1 MNMEKYSQHRTLQL
15 SSPLQYVRSVGP
27 KRAEAFSSM
36 GLHTVKDLLGYIP
49 YAYIDRTSIHTL
61 SDILTRLRNEE
72 LHDSPTVNAFSDISI
87 KSEYTI
93 TAKIISIKE
102 RKFGAGGKRAMLIAT
117 IRDDSGISADCVF
130 FNMVPY
136 FKTLL
141 TIDALVNVSGI
152 PDYDQKWRKLSF
164 QHPDIM
170 VLDEEE
176 KEEFLKGVILP
187 KYRLTQ
193 SLKNA
198 HISLKIMRNI
208 IDVIR
213 HELQE
218 EFPETLPQGILD
230 SYHFMSKHTS
240 LMSLHAPANQTQLS
254 LARERLKY
262 EELLYF
268 QLFLESKRSVV
279 HLSEKGPRFPQK
291 SALARQIHEAL
302 PFSLTQ
308 DQIQALWDISND
320 ITSGRPMNRLLQGDV
335 GSGKTIIALLTM
347 IQAVDAGYQAVI
359 MAPTEILA
367 EQHARSFATLL
378 KPFNVN
384 IVQLLG
390 GQTTSERKAI
400 VQSIEQGEAQI
411 IIGTHAVFT
420 QQEDGN
426 SGVRYNNLGLII
438 IDEQH
443 RFGVEQRAR
452 IKSMASASL
461 KDTSISP
468 HILVMSATPI
478 PRTLSMTVYGDLD
491 NTIIKQMPKGRKSIK
506 TEIVFES
513 SLDTA
518 FTFIKDEVAKGHQAY
533 IVYPLVEPSEKVAAK
548 SATEHYEFLKNDIFT
563 DYSCAL
569 LHGKMHWNE
578 KELIMQEFKKGT
590 YDILIATTVVEVGI
604 DIPNATVI
612 LIENAERFGLAQLHQ
627 LRGRVGRGEA
637 QSYCFLATK
646 DHFRYQVQKKDG
658 HDIQLERKSAIAR
671 LMTMAGTT
679 DGFAI
684 AEADMKLRGP
694 GDYLGTRQSGLPNFQ
709 FTDLVN
715 DVQLIQKTKQDA
727 RMLIMDD
734 PQLRK
739 KEHVMIKD
747 EFQRLKSTYI
757 QYMNI
762 A

>member
-1 MNMEKYSQHRTLQL
+1 MEKQSQHTSLKL

-27 KRAEAFSSM
+27 KRAEAFASI
-36 GLHTVKDLLGYIP
+36 GLHTVRDILQYIP

-61 SDILTRLRNEE
+61 SDILSKLRKEE
-72 LHDSPTVNAFSDISI
+72 LGNHSPSEINTDISI
-87 KSEYTI
+87 KSEFTI
-93 TAKIISIKE
+93 TARIISVKE
-102 RKFGAGGKRAMLIAT
+102 KKFGPGGKRSMLIVT

-130 FNMVPY
+130 FNMAQY
-136 FKTLL
+136 FKQLL
-141 TIDALVNVSGI
+141 PIDALISVSGI
-152 PDYDQKWRKLSF
+152 PDYDVKWRKLSF
-164 QHPDIM
+164 QHPDII

-176 KEEFLKGVILP
+176 KEEYLRGIILP

-193 SLKNA
+193 GLKNA
-198 HISLKIMRNI
+198 HISLKIIRNI
-208 IDVIR
+208 VEIIR
-213 HELQE
+213 QELSE
-218 EFPETLPQGILD
+218 EFPETIPTGILKQ
-230 SYHFMSKHTS
+230 YGFMSKHAS
-240 LMSLHAPANQTQLS
+240 LMALHAPENQIQLS
-254 LARERLKY
+254 IARERLKY
-262 EELLYF
+262 EELFYF
-268 QLFLESKRSVV
+268 QLFLESKRSIV
-279 HLSEKGPRFPQK
+279 HLSEKGPHFPQK
-291 SALARQIHEAL
+291 STLARKLHESL

-308 DQIQALWDISND
+308 DQIQALWDISKD

-335 GSGKTIIALLTM
+335 GSGKTIIAIFTM
-347 IQAVDAGYQAVI
+347 IQAVEAGYQSVI

-367 EQHARSFATLL
+367 EQHALSFAKLL
-378 KPFNVN
+378 EPMNIK

-390 GQTTSERKAI
+390 GQTASERKAI
-400 VQSIEQGEAQI
+400 LQSIEQGEAQI

-420 QQEDGN
+420 QSEQ
-426 SGVRYNNLGLII
+426 STTGVRYNNLGLII

-478 PRTLSMTVYGDLD
+478 PRTLSMTLYGDLD
-491 NTIIKQMPKGRKSIK
+491 NTIIKQMPKGRKPIQ

-513 SLDTA
+513 SLDSA
-518 FTFIKDEVAKGHQAY
+518 FEFIKGQLSMGHQAY

-548 SATEHYEFLKNDIFT
+548 SATEHYEFLKNDIFS
-563 DYSCAL
+563 DFSCGL

-578 KELIMQEFKKGT
+578 KETVMQDFKKGT

-604 DIPNATVI
+604 DVPNATVI

-627 LRGRVGRGEA
+627 LRGRVGRGDA

-646 DHFRYQVQKKDG
+646 DHFRYQVKKKEAEDV
-658 HDIQLERKSAIAR
+658 QMERKSAIAR

-694 GDYLGTRQSGLPNFQ
+694 GDYLGTRQSGIPNFQ

-715 DVQLIQKTKQDA
+715 DVQLIQITKQDA
-727 RMLIMDD
+727 RTLIADD

-739 KEHVMIKD
+739 NEHEMVKKEY
-747 EFQRLKSTYI
+747 QRLKSTDI
-757 QYMNI
+757 HYMSI

>member
-1 MNMEKYSQHRTLQL
+1 MENSSQQRSLRL
-15 SSPLQYVRSVGP
+15 SSPLQYVRTVGP
-27 KRAEAFSSM
+27 KRAEAFASM
-36 GLHTVKDLLGYIP
+36 GLHTVRDFLMYIP
-49 YAYIDRTSIHTL
+49 YAYIDRTSIQTL
-61 SDILTRLRNEE
+61 SGILSTLRKAE
-72 LHDSPTVNAFSDISI
+72 LGSDKISTASSDISI
-87 KSEYTI
+87 KSEFTV
-93 TAKIISIKE
+93 TARIIDIKE
-102 RKFGAGGKRAMLIAT
+102 KKFGPGGKRGMLIAT

-130 FNMVPY
+130 FNMAHY
-136 FKTLL
+136 FKSILKV
-141 TIDALVNVSGI
+141 DALISVSGI
-152 PDYDQKWRKLSF
+152 PDYDVKWRKLSF
-164 QHPDIM
+164 HHPDII

-176 KEEFLKGVILP
+176 QEEYLKGIILP

-193 SLKNA
+193 AMKTA
-198 HISLKIMRNI
+198 HISMKIMRNI

-213 HELQE
+213 QDLAE
-218 EFPETLPQGILD
+218 ECPETLPQSLLD
-230 SYHFMSKHTS
+230 RYHFHAKHES
-240 LMSLHAPANQTQLS
+240 LIALHAPESQEQLRIS
-254 LARERLKY
+254 RERLKY
-262 EELLYF
+262 EELFYF
-268 QLFLESKRSVV
+268 QLFLESKRSHV
-279 HLSEKGPRFPQK
+279 HFTEKGPQFPQK
-291 SALARQIHEAL
+291 SSLARKLHDTL

-308 DQIQALWDISND
+308 DQIQALWDISKD

-335 GSGKTIIALLTM
+335 GSGKTIIAILTM
-347 IQAVDAGYQAVI
+347 IQAVEAGYQSVI

-367 EQHARSFATLL
+367 EQHAMSFAKLL
-378 KPFNVN
+378 EPFNVK

-390 GQTTSERKAI
+390 GQTTIERRTI
-400 VQSIEQGEAQI
+400 LQSIENGEAQI

-420 QQEDGN
+420 QSEQA
-426 SGVRYNNLGLII
+426 STGVRYNNLGLII

-452 IKSMASASL
+452 IKKMASASL
-461 KDTSISP
+461 KDPGIIP

-478 PRTLSMTVYGDLD
+478 PRTLSMTLYGDLD
-491 NTIIKQMPKGRKSIK
+491 NTIIKQMPKGRKPIE

-513 SLDTA
+513 SLDSA
-518 FTFIKDEVAKGHQAY
+518 FEFIKEQVAMGHQAY

-548 SATEHYEFLKNDIFT
+548 SATEHYDYLKNDVFS
-563 DYSCAL
+563 DLSCGL
-569 LHGKMHWNE
+569 LHGKMHWTE
-578 KELIMQEFKKGT
+578 KETIMQEFKKGT

-604 DIPNATVI
+604 DVPNATVI

-627 LRGRVGRGEA
+627 LRGRVGRGDA

-646 DHFRYQVQKKDG
+646 DHFRYQVKKKESD
-658 HDIQLERKSAIAR
+658 DIQMERKSAIAR

-715 DVQLIQKTKQDA
+715 DVQLIQITKQDA
-727 RMLIMDD
+727 GALIKED

-739 KEHVMIKD
+739 REHASVKT
-747 EFQRLKSTYI
+747 EYQRLKSTDAH
-757 QYMNI
+757 YMSI